1 MRWDEMNR
9 DMWLP
14 CMQHDLV
21 TYPRKCM
28 TWHDKWQAGSW
39 VSRIPY
45 REQVQVHAS
54 TNPSTTSS
62 VASSG
67 NIGRWGVV
75 PLLTPFDSG
84 FPTHTPIPSDPI
96 PSHPLLVPPAGQWWR
111 APTLKTRGAPR
122 ALWAPHWTPS
132 YRSWTRRWQVCS
144 GNCKRVTWMWIDWVL
159 LGRLCIYWGKT
170 LGRLICRFI
179 FSLLDSDELCKKW
192 MFSCWWCIQH
202 ILVYNT
208 SQYRNIMGLNQQMRM
223 FIGLF
228 GVVV

>member
-28 TWHDKWQAGSW
+28 TWHDKRQAGSW

-67 NIGRWGVV
+67 NIGRWGVA

-84 FPTHTPIPSDPI
+84 FPTHTHTHPI
-96 PSHPLLVPPAGQWWR
+96 PSHPIPSPSGSPCRSVVESAHSEDSRSPEGALSA
-111 APTLKTRGAPR
+111 TLDTKLQVLDA
-122 ALWAPHWTPS
+122 ALADLQRELQTCHLDVDRLGS
-132 YRSWTRRWQVCS
+132 FGEV
-144 GNCKRVTWMWIDWVL
+144 MHL
-159 LGRLCIYWGKT
+159 LG
-170 LGRLICRFI
+170 
-179 FSLLDSDELCKKW
+179 E
-192 MFSCWWCIQH
+192 
-202 ILVYNT
+202 NT
-208 SQYRNIMGLNQQMRM
+208 WEIDM
-223 FIGLF
+223 
-228 GVVV
+228 